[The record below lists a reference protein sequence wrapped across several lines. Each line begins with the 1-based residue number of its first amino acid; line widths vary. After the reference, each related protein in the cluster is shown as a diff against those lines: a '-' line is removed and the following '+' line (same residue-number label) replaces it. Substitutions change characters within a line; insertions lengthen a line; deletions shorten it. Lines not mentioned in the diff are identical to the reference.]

1 MKIFIYKSMIIFFLI
16 IIGFQL
22 TFNYAFKAVQR
33 KFHNMSSKENI
44 DYYKNL
50 LRSQITHAINKEK
63 LLNEEDA
70 KLIKKFLKKL
80 NNELK

>member
-33 KFHNMSSKENI
+33 KFYNMSSKENI
-44 DYYKNL
+44 DSYKNF

-63 LLNEEDA
+63 LLNEDDA